1 MPAFEH
7 EEADT
12 LSLPRELGGSN
23 AKLPHGRPGGN
34 VLQSP
39 HTWFFLGIVGV
50 RLQIERR

>member
-7 EEADT
+7 KEADA
-12 LSLPRELGGSN
+12 LSLPCELGGSN